1 MNHQKIQDLINPKEI
16 KDLMD
21 KLELKEK
28 IGLIYEFIDS
38 LWSNRDIRRKGG
50 LTKDEFIELL
60 KDKLSDS

>member
-1 MNHQKIQDLINPKEI
+1 
-16 KDLMD
+16 MD

-38 LWSNRDIRRKGG
+38 LCSNRDIRIKGG
-50 LTKDEFIELL
+50 LTKDEFIEFL

>member
-38 LWSNRDIRRKGG
+38 LCSNRDIRIKGG
-50 LTKDEFIELL
+50 LTKDEFIEFL